1 MNLFFLAGFETSSI
15 TMSSFFYEMAQN
27 HDIMRK
33 AQADIDASVAKHGG
47 FNYEAMNDMKY
58 LENCINGKKITNKCI

>member
-1 MNLFFLAGFETSSI
+1 
-15 TMSSFFYEMAQN
+15 MAQN